1 MQINALGIGMSLYK
15 FALAADKSVQ
25 IRRALGAETEAYFAA
40 MEAAEQAFFG
50 SITNERNQ
58 QKFDWLLLRT
68 HLISR
73 MSDKEVAALADYR
86 VDKVQNIA
94 EHLDGNERQIS
105 IVTSDTLAAAITDI
119 NAQQWIGFDTETAAT
134 FEKGRRNSNPVSL
147 IQIATA
153 SHCYLFRMVGR
164 NVSIF
169 KAALA
174 EVLSEQSNILK
185 LGIGLRSDVNAMK
198 RDFNIV
204 LSPMLDLNW
213 LMNQLG
219 AAKQMG
225 TVQIAAS
232 VLSLKLPKSKRVTLS
247 NWALPLDMPL
257 SNEQVLYAATDA
269 LVALD
274 IYHGLF
280 AQLEPYKVLWPNT
293 IKQRFLG
300 EEKE

>member
-1 MQINALGIGMSLYK
+1 MSLYK

-25 IRRALGAETEAYFAA
+25 IRQALGAEAEAYFSA
-40 MEAAEQAFFG
+40 MEAAEQTFFD
-50 SITNERNQ
+50 SIANETNQ
-58 QKFDWLLLRT
+58 QKLDWLRLRT
-68 HLISR
+68 RLISR
-73 MSDKEVAALADYR
+73 MSDKDIAALAGYR
-86 VDKVQNIA
+86 IDNVQNVA
-94 EHLDGNERQIS
+94 CHLDGNERQIA
-105 IVTSDTLAAAITDI
+105 IVTIDTLAAAMTDI
-119 NAQQWIGFDTETAAT
+119 KAQQWIGFDTETAAT
-134 FEKGRRNSNPVSL
+134 FDKGRRNTNPTSL

-164 NVSIF
+164 NISVF
-169 KAALA
+169 KTALA

-185 LGIGLRSDVNAMK
+185 IGIGLRSDVNAMK
-198 RDFNIV
+198 RDFNIA

-247 NWALPLDMPL
+247 NWALPLDKPL
-257 SNEQVLYAATDA
+257 SDEQVLYAAADT

-280 AQLEPYKVLWPNT
+280 EQISAYKALWPNT
-293 IKQRFLG
+293 IKQRFL
-300 EEKE
+300 EEGTQ

>member
-1 MQINALGIGMSLYK
+1 MSLYK

-25 IRRALGAETEAYFAA
+25 IRQALGAEAEAYFAA

-50 SITNERNQ
+50 SIVNETNQ
-58 QKFDWLLLRT
+58 QKLDWLRLRT

-73 MSDKEVAALADYR
+73 MSDKDIAALAGYR
-86 VDKVQNIA
+86 IDKLQNVA
-94 EHLDGNERQIS
+94 RHLDGNERQIA
-105 IVTSDTLAAAITDI
+105 IVTIDTLAAAMTDI
-119 NAQQWIGFDTETAAT
+119 KAQQWIGFDTETAAT
-134 FEKGRRNSNPVSL
+134 FDKGRRNTNPVSL

-153 SHCYLFRMVGR
+153 SHCYLFRMVGS
-164 NVSIF
+164 NVLSF

-185 LGIGLRSDVNAMK
+185 IGIGLRSDVNAMK
-198 RDFNIV
+198 RDFNIA

-247 NWALPLDMPL
+247 NWALSLDKPL
-257 SNEQVLYAATDA
+257 SDEQIQYAAADT

-280 AQLEPYKVLWPNT
+280 EQISAYKALWPNT
-293 IKQRFLG
+293 IKQRFL
-300 EEKE
+300 KEGTQ

>member
-1 MQINALGIGMSLYK
+1 MSLYK

-25 IRRALGAETEAYFAA
+25 IRQALGAEAEAYFSA
-40 MEAAEQAFFG
+40 MEAAEQTFFD
-50 SITNERNQ
+50 SIANETNQ
-58 QKFDWLLLRT
+58 QKLDWLRLRT
-68 HLISR
+68 RLISR
-73 MSDKEVAALADYR
+73 MSDKDIAALAGYR
-86 VDKVQNIA
+86 IDNVQNVA
-94 EHLDGNERQIS
+94 CHFDGNERQIA
-105 IVTSDTLAAAITDI
+105 IVTIDTLAAAMTDI
-119 NAQQWIGFDTETAAT
+119 KAQQWIGFDTETAAT
-134 FEKGRRNSNPVSL
+134 FDKGRRNTNPVSL

-153 SHCYLFRMVGR
+153 SHCYLFRMVGS
-164 NVSIF
+164 NVLSF

-185 LGIGLRSDVNAMK
+185 IGIGLRSDVNAMK
-198 RDFNIV
+198 RDFNIA

-247 NWALPLDMPL
+247 NWALPLDKPL
-257 SNEQVLYAATDA
+257 SDEQVLYAAADT

-280 AQLEPYKVLWPNT
+280 EQISAYKALWPNT
-293 IKQRFLG
+293 IKQRFL
-300 EEKE
+300 EEGTQ

>member
-1 MQINALGIGMSLYK
+1 MSLYK

-25 IRRALGAETEAYFAA
+25 IRQALGAEAEAYFAA
-40 MEAAEQAFFG
+40 MEAAEQTFFD
-50 SITNERNQ
+50 SIVNETNQ
-58 QKFDWLLLRT
+58 QKLDWLRLRT

-73 MSDKEVAALADYR
+73 MSDKDIAALAGYR
-86 VDKVQNIA
+86 IDKVQNVA
-94 EHLDGNERQIS
+94 CHLDGNERQIS
-105 IVTSDTLAAAITDI
+105 IVTIDTLAAAMTDI
-119 NAQQWIGFDTETAAT
+119 KAQQWIGFDTETAAT
-134 FEKGRRNSNPVSL
+134 FDKGRRNTNPVSL

-153 SHCYLFRMVGR
+153 SHCYLFRMVGS
-164 NVSIF
+164 NVLSF

-174 EVLSEQSNILK
+174 EVLSEHSNILK
-185 LGIGLRSDVNAMK
+185 IGIGLRSDVNAMK
-198 RDFNIV
+198 RDFNIA

-247 NWALPLDMPL
+247 NWALPLDKPL
-257 SNEQVLYAATDA
+257 SDEQIQYAAADT

-280 AQLEPYKVLWPNT
+280 EQISAYKALWPNT
-293 IKQRFLG
+293 IKQRFL
-300 EEKE
+300 EEATQ

>member
-1 MQINALGIGMSLYK
+1 MQINALRNGMSLYK
-15 FALAADKSVQ
+15 FALAADKSIQ
-25 IRRALGAETEAYFAA
+25 IRQALGAEAETYFTA
-40 MEAAEQAFFG
+40 MEAAEKAFF
-50 SITNERNQ
+50 SQITNDDNQ

-73 MSDKEVAALADYR
+73 FSDKEIAALADY
-86 VDKVQNIA
+86 KIETIQNVA
-94 EHLDGNERQIS
+94 SKSVGEKRQVI
-105 IVTSDTLAAAITDI
+105 IVTPGLLAAAIEDI
-119 NAQQWIGFDTETAAT
+119 KAQQWIGFDTETAAT
-134 FEKGRRNSNPVSL
+134 FEKGRRNTNPISL

-153 SHCYLFRMVGR
+153 NHCYLFRMVGS
-164 NVSIF
+164 NVLSF

-185 LGIGLRSDVNAMK
+185 IGIGLRSDVNALK
-198 RDFNIV
+198 RDFNIA

-213 LMNQLG
+213 LLNQLG

-247 NWALPLDMPL
+247 NWALPLDKPL
-257 SNEQVLYAATDA
+257 SDEQIQYAAADT

-280 AQLEPYKVLWPNT
+280 EQISAYEALWPNT
-293 IKQRFLG
+293 IKQRFL
-300 EEKE
+300 KEGTQ